1 MQPTSPTSTA
11 EDAASGTPPTDAAQ
25 ASPSA
30 ATLAKPRAR
39 WVTIT
44 GFGFIGLSVVFFI
57 LFFVVPFLP
66 VSVGAKGIMLLVCWI
81 GSESSFGIG
90 GVLLGVQFVRRF
102 RRYFNPVNWFRR
114 APKAAALPEATPA
127 E

>member
-1 MQPTSPTSTA
+1 MQPASPTPMADDAALAAQSTA
-11 EDAASGTPPTDAAQ
+11 PSQPTPAALPQT
-25 ASPSA
+25 
-30 ATLAKPRAR
+30 KPRAR

-57 LFFVVPFLP
+57 LFFVVTFLP
-66 VSVGAKGIMLLVCWI
+66 VSVGVKGIMLLVCWI

-114 APKAAALPEATPA
+114 APKAVATPEATPA